1 MILKPAGDVTIF
13 EVGALYEEIKQAVT
27 AHHQVELDL
36 SEVDKL
42 DASAIQL
49 LIAVRRSERIVL
61 TGMTDPMRSR
71 MAELGA

>member
-1 MILKPAGDVTIF
+1 MTLKPAGDGTIC

-27 AHHQVELDL
+27 AHPQVELDL

-49 LIAVRRSERIVL
+49 LIAVRRSDRIVL
-61 TGMTDPMRSR
+61 TGLTDPMRSR